1 MSKFCDLTGLRGL
14 VVGVANEHSI
24 AAAAV
29 RGLHAQGAQLV
40 ATCLNEKAKS
50 FASPVTEPLGVPLL
64 TCNVA
69 ENGSLEATV
78 AQAVGQLGGLDFVV
92 HSIAWAPLEDLH
104 GRVTDTSREGFEKA
118 MSISCHSFAELGR
131 LVAPHMSKG
140 GSLVT
145 MTYHGADEV
154 VPNYGLMGPV
164 KAALESMV
172 RYMAFELGGQG
183 IRVHAISP
191 GPVPTRA
198 ASGLQDFDKLMAEA
212 AHKSPLGRLVSLE
225 EISALTTFLCSPAA
239 SGMTGQ
245 TIYVDAGY
253 NMMA

>member
-40 ATCLNEKAKS
+40 ATCLNEKARS

-69 ENGSLEATV
+69 EDGSLEATV

-104 GRVTDTSREGFEKA
+104 GRVTDSSREGFEKA

-131 LVAPHMSKG
+131 LVAPHMSNG
-140 GSLVT
+140 GSLIT

-172 RYMAFELGGQG
+172 RYMAFELGAQG

-212 AHKSPLGRLVSLE
+212 ARKSPLGRLVSLE
-225 EISALTTFLCSPAA
+225 EISALTTFLCSPAS

>member
-29 RGLHAQGAQLV
+29 RGLHAQGARLV
-40 ATCLNEKAKS
+40 ATCLNEKAKP

-69 ENGSLEATV
+69 EDGSLEATV

-104 GRVTDTSREGFEKA
+104 GRVTDSSREGFEKA

-140 GSLVT
+140 GSLIT
-145 MTYHGADEV
+145 MTYHGAEEV

-172 RYMAFELGGQG
+172 RYMAYELGGQG

-191 GPVPTRA
+191 GPVLTRA

-212 AHKSPLGRLVSLE
+212 AQKSPLGRLVSLE
-225 EISALTTFLCSPAA
+225 EISALTTFLCSPAS

>member
-1 MSKFCDLTGLRGL
+1 MSNFCDLTGLRGL

-29 RGLHAQGAQLV
+29 RGLHAQGARLL
-40 ATCLNEKAKS
+40 ATCLNEKARS

-69 ENGSLEATV
+69 EDGSLEATV

-131 LVAPHMSKG
+131 LVAPHMPNG
-140 GSLVT
+140 GSLIT

-212 AHKSPLGRLVSLE
+212 AKRSPLGRLVSLE
-225 EISALTTFLCSPAA
+225 EISALTTFLCSPAS

>member
-1 MSKFCDLTGLRGL
+1 MSAFCDLTGLRGL
-14 VVGVANEHSI
+14 VLGVANEHSI

-29 RGLHAQGAQLV
+29 RGLHAQGARLL
-40 ATCLNEKAKS
+40 ATCLNEKAKA

-69 ENGSLEATV
+69 EDGSLEAAV

-104 GRVTDTSREGFEKA
+104 GRVTDSSREGFEKA

-131 LVAPHMSKG
+131 LVAPHMSNG
-140 GSLVT
+140 GSLIT

-172 RYMAFELGGQG
+172 RYMAFELGAQG

-198 ASGLQDFDKLMAEA
+198 ASGLQDFDRLMAEA
-212 AHKSPLGRLVSLE
+212 AKKSPLGRLVSLE
-225 EISALTTFLCSPAA
+225 EISALTTFLCSPAS

>member
-69 ENGSLEATV
+69 EDGSLEATV
-78 AQAVGQLGGLDFVV
+78 AQAVGHLGGLDFVV

-140 GSLVT
+140 GSLIT

-172 RYMAFELGGQG
+172 RYMAYELGSQG

-198 ASGLQDFDKLMAEA
+198 ASGLQDFDRLMAEA
-212 AHKSPLGRLVSLE
+212 AQKSPLGRLVSLE
-225 EISALTTFLCSPAA
+225 EISALTTFLCSPAS

>member
-1 MSKFCDLTGLRGL
+1 MSAFCDLTGLRGL
-14 VVGVANEHSI
+14 VLGVANEHSI

-29 RGLHAQGAQLV
+29 RGLHAQGARLL
-40 ATCLNEKAKS
+40 ATCLNEKAKA

-69 ENGSLEATV
+69 EDGSLEAAV

-104 GRVTDTSREGFEKA
+104 GRVTDSSREGFEKA

-131 LVAPHMSKG
+131 LVAPHMSNG
-140 GSLVT
+140 GSLIT

-172 RYMAFELGGQG
+172 RYMAFELGAQG

-198 ASGLQDFDKLMAEA
+198 ASGLQDFDRLMAEA
-212 AHKSPLGRLVSLE
+212 AKKSPLGRLVCLE
-225 EISALTTFLCSPAA
+225 EISALTTFLCSPAS